1 MSRNWLPERLPE
13 DVEAERSF
21 LATCCAPGS
30 SQNCAETVF
39 GLDDGVF
46 VHPGY
51 LAVFKALKR
60 LLIAG
65 LEVSSL
71 TLKDELERSDELG
84 KVGGYPGLVEVLAGE
99 DVEHPW
105 VLAKILD
112 RKWRQRRLVHLGAQ
126 LVRDA
131 AEETDDPEALVD
143 RAAAALDSLVQ
154 VSQEGNLEEVGSD
167 GDDWLIQFEDEIEG
181 RKSAGLKVGFPKF
194 DWLTQGFKPGNLI
207 ILGARPGIGKTA
219 LALNWLLRVAHAG
232 HFGAFFSLEM
242 SRKEVKARLIS
253 DQGGLDLRAI
263 KRDRD
268 ESKISRVARA
278 HQEINEL
285 PIYISDRAGITV
297 REITAQCN
305 RLKARRGR
313 LDLVVVDYLQ
323 LISSPDES
331 KRKNEAIRIGEITRG
346 LKIYAKDA
354 HVPVVVLSQ
363 LNREVEHRSGG
374 RPQLSDLRESGAI
387 EQDADLVAFLHRAMA
402 PKEIPEDIQAQAR
415 VPLEPEPT
423 ELIVAKHRDGQLG
436 VIHLHFHGQFT
447 RYSEVERHTAVLPIQ
462 THEATG
468 AWS

>member
-1 MSRNWLPERLPE
+1 MQSQADTWLPERLPE
-13 DVEAERSF
+13 DIEAERSF
-21 LATCCAPGS
+21 LATCCAPGA
-30 SQNCAETVF
+30 NFAETVF

-65 LEVSSL
+65 TEVSSL
-71 TLKDELERSDELG
+71 TLSDELG
-84 KVGGYPGLVEVLAGE
+84 RADDLSKIGGFPGLIETLQGE
-99 DVEHPW
+99 DVERPW

-112 RKWRQRRLVHLGAQ
+112 RKWRQRRLVHLGAK

-131 AEETDDPEALVD
+131 AEETEDPEVLVD
-143 RAAAALDSLVQ
+143 QAASALDALVQ

-167 GDDWLIQFEDEIEG
+167 GDEWLIQFGDELEG

-207 ILGARPGIGKTA
+207 VLGARPGIGKTA
-219 LALNWLLRVAHAG
+219 LALNWMLRVARAG

-242 SRKEVKARLIS
+242 SRREIKSRLIS
-253 DQGGLDLRAI
+253 DQGGLDLRSI

-268 ESKISRVARA
+268 ESKFSSIAKA
-278 HQEINEL
+278 HHEVNAL
-285 PIYISDRAGITV
+285 PLYISDRAGITV
-297 REITAQCN
+297 REIVAQCN

-313 LDLVVVDYLQ
+313 LDFVVIDYLQ

-331 KRKNEAIRIGEITRG
+331 KRKNEAVRVGEITRG

-387 EQDADLVAFLHRAMA
+387 EQDADMVVFLHRKMN
-402 PKEIPEDIQAQAR
+402 PEEIQTDATPEPD
-415 VPLEPEPT
+415 PT
-423 ELIVAKHRDGQLG
+423 ELIIAKHRDGKLG
-436 VIHLHFHGQFT
+436 VINLQYHGQFT
-447 RYSEVERHTAVLPIQ
+447 RYTELERSTTAPRL
-462 THEATG
+462 EATG
-468 AWS
+468 TEGAW